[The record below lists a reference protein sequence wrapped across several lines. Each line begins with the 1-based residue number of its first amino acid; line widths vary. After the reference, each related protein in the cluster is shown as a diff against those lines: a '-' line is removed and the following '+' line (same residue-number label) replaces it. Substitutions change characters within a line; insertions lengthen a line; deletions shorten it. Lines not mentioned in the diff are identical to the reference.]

1 MAPNR
6 CADVARTTRGRHA
19 DDARTAR
26 GRRADG
32 ARTVRGRCADGA
44 RTVPIRRAGDV
55 DADSAGGQAD
65 GGEGWGAVEKRIECM
80 VEMNTI

>member
-1 MAPNR
+1 MPVR
-6 CADVARTTRGRHA
+6 CTDSAESVRGWRRIGARTVRGWC
-19 DDARTAR
+19 
-26 GRRADG
+26 ADG

-80 VEMNTI
+80 VEMNTT